1 MRLPSACVKLS
12 LLTGVLALSAGQS
25 NPAVTSEALQ
35 DLITLEDLLAG
46 SQKLQDFADANGGT
60 RVFGSAGHNQTVDY
74 LFDTLNAL
82 DYYDVFKQPFVEL
95 FFEGNATLAADG
107 VDYSPGVMSYS
118 PSGTVSAPLVLV
130 SNLGCDVTDF
140 PAGVSG
146 NIALISRG
154 NCTFAIKTTNAKAAG
169 AVAAVVYNN
178 IDAASL
184 TGTLGGPSDN
194 FVPVVGI
201 TLAQGDD
208 LISALAEGEMVADL
222 IAQSTIE
229 NRTNFNV
236 IAETKTGDKDN
247 VLMLGGHTDSVAAG
261 PGINDDGS
269 GTIGSLTV
277 AVALSKFA
285 IKNAVRFGFWGAEEY
300 GKLGSY
306 YYMKQLNTS
315 EAEVA
320 KIRAYLNFDM
330 IASPNYMNGI
340 YDGDGSAFNVSG
352 PPGSADL
359 EKTFQE
365 FFRSKNTTSVAA
377 EFSGRS
383 DYAAF
388 IENGIPAGGIFTG
401 AEGIKTAEQAFLFGG
416 EAGVAY
422 DVNYHQAGDT
432 IDNLAQDAYL
442 LNTKGI
448 ADAVA
453 KYATSFDSLPAV
465 DPAQRRK
472 AAAKT
477 KMFSKAATGHSHS
490 HSGPCGH
497 DLDVV

>member
-1 MRLPSACVKLS
+1 MRVPVFCVALHAVSA
-12 LLTGVLALSAGQS
+12 AFAQS
-25 NPAVTSEALQ
+25 KPDVTSDALQ
-35 DLITLEDLLAG
+35 SLITLEDLLAG
-46 SQKLQDFADANGGT
+46 SQTLQDIADANGGT
-60 RVFGSAGHNQTVDY
+60 RVFGSAGHNLTVDY
-74 LFDTLNAL
+74 LYDTLSAL

-95 FFEGNATLAADG
+95 FFEGNASLIVDG
-107 VDYSPGVMSYS
+107 VDYEPGVMSYS
-118 PSGTVSAPLVLV
+118 PSGTFSAPLVLV
-130 SNLGCDVTDF
+130 SNLGCDVTDY
-140 PAGVSG
+140 PEEVSG
-146 NIALISRG
+146 KIALISRG
-154 NCTFAIKTTNAKAAG
+154 NCTFAVKATNAKTAG

-178 IDAASL
+178 IAGTVS
-184 TGTLGGPSDN
+184 GTLGAPSDAY
-194 FVPVVGI
+194 VPVVGI
-201 TLAQGDD
+201 SLEQGDE
-208 LISALAEGEMVADL
+208 LITALADGQVVAAL
-222 IAQSTIE
+222 AAESTIE

-236 IAETKTGDKDN
+236 IAETKAGDKNN
-247 VLMLGGHTDSVAAG
+247 VLMLGGHSDSVAAG

-277 AVALSKFA
+277 AVALSNFA

-330 IASPNYMNGI
+330 IASPNYINGI
-340 YDGDGSAFNVSG
+340 YDGDGSTFNVSG
-352 PPGSADL
+352 PAGSAEL

-365 FFRSKNTTSVAA
+365 FFRSKNTTSVAR
-377 EFSGRS
+377 EFNGRS

-401 AEGIKTAEQAFLFGG
+401 AEQIKTAEEAFLFGG

-432 IDNLAQDAYL
+432 INNLAQDAYL

-448 ADAVA
+448 ADSVA
-453 KYATSFDSLPAV
+453 KYAASFDALPPV
-465 DPAQRRK
+465 DLVKRRK
-472 AAAKT
+472 AAGQA
-477 KMFSKAATGHSHS
+477 KMFKRAASSHSHA

-497 DLDVV
+497 ELEVL